1 LEDIENGIARMP
13 EAIRTTGKCRSAIYA
28 ELKVGKFPRKIRLG
42 RRAIGFSRRQL
53 QAYIRSMIAGIEYK
67 PE

>member
-1 LEDIENGIARMP
+1 LEGNEDGIARMP
-13 EAIRTTGKCRSAIYA
+13 EAIKTTGKCRSAIYA
-28 ELKVGKFPRKIRLG
+28 ELKANKFPRKIRLG

-53 QAYIRSMIAGIEYK
+53 QAYIRAMIAGVEYT